1 MVTRPSPDHDARRDA
16 LALRSVPGVGD
27 VAAGR
32 LVDAHDGPAAALAVG
47 APADAAARRRV
58 AAAQLAE
65 AARAGMWV
73 RWREEPEY
81 PARLRELADPP
92 LVAFFRGLAAAADP
106 PAVAIVGTRRP
117 SAYGLRVAAAL
128 ARQCAGAGVTVVS
141 GLAQGIDG
149 AAHLAALEAGGRTVA
164 VLGTGLDVFYPRG
177 HRALQER
184 IGGEGLLVSELP
196 PGETGHSG
204 TFPRRNRLIA
214 ALADVTVV
222 VEAGER
228 SGALI
233 TADHAVELGRTV
245 AVVPHAIDAVTAR
258 GSNALLKSGAEPIV
272 DVADVLHLL
281 RVTASPVAGPSLDD
295 DAARCWDALRAGSGS
310 VDEVAVRA
318 GLSPREAASVL
329 SRLEVDG
336 LVAFDLLGV
345 ARPLVPVR

>member
-1 MVTRPSPDHDARRDA
+1 VTPPSREDDARRDA
-16 LALRSVPGVGD
+16 LALRGVPGVGD
-27 VAAGR
+27 VAASR
-32 LVDAHDGPAAALAVG
+32 LVDAHAGPGDALAVA
-47 APADAAARRRV
+47 APADAGARRGV
-58 AAAQLAE
+58 AADQLAA

-73 RWREEPEY
+73 RWRDEAEY

-92 LVAFFRGLAAAADP
+92 LVVFCRGLAAAADP
-106 PAVAIVGTRRP
+106 PAVAIVGTRQP

-149 AAHLAALEAGGRTVA
+149 AAHRAALEVGGRTVA
-164 VLGTGLDVFYPRG
+164 VLGTGIDVAYPRG

-184 IGGEGLLVSELP
+184 IGADGLLVSELP

-245 AVVPHAIDAVTAR
+245 AVVPNAIDAVTAR
-258 GSNALLKSGAEPIV
+258 GSNALLKSGAEPLV

-281 RVTASPVAGPSLDD
+281 RVTTSPVAGPSLDG

-310 VDEVAVRA
+310 VDEVALRA
-318 GLSPREAASVL
+318 GLSAREAAAVL

-336 LVAFDLLGV
+336 LVAFDLLGI

>member
-1 MVTRPSPDHDARRDA
+1 MVTRPSPDDARRDA
-16 LALRSVPGVGD
+16 LALRSLPGVGD

-32 LVDAHDGPAAALAVG
+32 LVDTHGSPSDALAAA
-47 APADAAARRRV
+47 APGDLAARRRV
-58 AAAQLAE
+58 ATSQLDA
-65 AARAGMWV
+65 AARGGMWV
-73 RWREEPEY
+73 RWREEAEY
-81 PARLRELADPP
+81 PERLRELADPP
-92 LVAFFRGLAAAADP
+92 VVAFFRGVAAAADP

-164 VLGTGLDVFYPRG
+164 VLGTGIDVFYPRG

-184 IGGEGLLVSELP
+184 IGVDGLLVSELP

-245 AVVPHAIDAVTAR
+245 AVVPNAIDAVTAR

-281 RVTASPVAGPSLDD
+281 RVTTSPVAGPSLDG

-310 VDEVAVRA
+310 VDEVAARA
-318 GLSPREAASVL
+318 GLSPRAAASVL

-336 LVAFDLLGV
+336 LVAFDLLGI

>member
-1 MVTRPSPDHDARRDA
+1 MVTRPSPDDARRDA

-32 LVDAHDGPAAALAVG
+32 LVDTHGSPSDALAAA
-47 APADAAARRRV
+47 APGDLAARRRV
-58 AAAQLAE
+58 ARTQLDA
-65 AARAGMWV
+65 AARGGMWV
-73 RWREEPEY
+73 RWREEAEY
-81 PARLRELADPP
+81 PERLRELADPP
-92 LVAFFRGLAAAADP
+92 VVAFFRGLAAAADP

-164 VLGTGLDVFYPRG
+164 VLGTGIDVYYPRG

-184 IGGEGLLVSELP
+184 IGVDGLLVSELP

-245 AVVPHAIDAVTAR
+245 AVVPNAIDAVTAR

-281 RVTASPVAGPSLDD
+281 RVTTSPAAGPSLDG

-318 GLSPREAASVL
+318 GLSPRAAASVL

-336 LVAFDLLGV
+336 LVAFDLLGI